1 MQNELACIYI
11 FDHNFYIC
19 LEEIPRGWQLITLLP
34 IILII
39 GIFVLSPLL
48 TCLPCASWHKV
59 LLKWVY
65 YNCWLNQK
73 TVHLPGPQFLHL

>member
-11 FDHNFYIC
+11 IDHIFYIC

-48 TCLPCASWHKV
+48 TCVYPVRAGTKFC
-59 LLKWVY
+59 LKWVY
-65 YNCWLNQK
+65 YNCWLK
-73 TVHLPGPQFLHL
+73 